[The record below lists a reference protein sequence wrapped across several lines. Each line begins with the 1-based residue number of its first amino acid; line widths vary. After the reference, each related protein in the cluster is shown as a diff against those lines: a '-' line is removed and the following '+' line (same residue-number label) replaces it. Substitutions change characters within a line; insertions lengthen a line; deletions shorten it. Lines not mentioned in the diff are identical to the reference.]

1 MNYTDLKLKNSPLVE
16 TWLSVDFLAPKVL
29 SSAEFKGIVSSEFS
43 NVKLVQQLAERN
55 TKIEEKGD
63 IRTET
68 TNENRAAGIV
78 VDVGGELPLQ
88 VVVKNNRIECKVLG
102 AYPRWD
108 SFIALAKSTLDRCM
122 KHFGAVDCRKVS
134 IRSVNR
140 IFFPDGVK
148 AFSQVLHML
157 PLDPDDG
164 LQGVCADML
173 YRDTQYYSEYDA
185 FATIVR
191 AYQRGGEVEKSKTPI
206 YLDIDAF
213 KVARPGVKLS
223 MEDATLD
230 ALHALKNR
238 LFIGSITEAQLTLY
252 K

>member
-16 TWLSVDFLAPKVL
+16 TWLSVDFVAPKVL
-29 SSAEFKGIVSSEFS
+29 TTVDFNEIVSAEFS
-43 NVKLVQQLAERN
+43 NVKLIQRLAERN
-55 TKIEEKGD
+55 TKIEENGD
-63 IRTET
+63 VRTET
-68 TNENRAAGIV
+68 IKENRAAGIV
-78 VDVGGELPLQ
+78 FDVGGQLPLQ

-102 AYPRWD
+102 NYPRWD
-108 SFIALAKSTLDRCM
+108 SFIALAKSTLQKCM
-122 KHFGAVDCRKVS
+122 KHFDVVDCRKVS

-148 AFSQVLHML
+148 AFSRVLRML
-157 PLDPDDG
+157 PLDSDDG

-173 YRDTQYYSEYDA
+173 YRDTQYYPDYDA

-191 AYQRGGEVEKSKTPI
+191 AYQRGGESEKSKTPI

-213 KVARPGVKLS
+213 KVARPDVKLS
-223 MEDATLD
+223 LEDRVLD

-238 LFIGSITEAQLTLY
+238 LFIGSITEEQLTLY
-252 K
+252 R